1 MMVRTGDH
9 RSLPKLATSLRL
21 HNVHHQKKMASRRL
35 SSRMLKF
42 PRRLRQRCLRQA
54 LKNYYDPLF
63 GRNLDAENE
72 ILVTS
77 GANEGK
83 HYGQQDLK

>member
-1 MMVRTGDH
+1 MNFAPPDWIQQAANDA
-9 RSLPKLATSLRL
+9 LATVSGSHYSQPKGR
-21 HNVHHQKKMASRRL
+21 VR
-35 SSRMLKF
+35 
-42 PRRLRQRCLRQA
+42 LRQA

-83 HYGQQDLK
+83 HYGQQI